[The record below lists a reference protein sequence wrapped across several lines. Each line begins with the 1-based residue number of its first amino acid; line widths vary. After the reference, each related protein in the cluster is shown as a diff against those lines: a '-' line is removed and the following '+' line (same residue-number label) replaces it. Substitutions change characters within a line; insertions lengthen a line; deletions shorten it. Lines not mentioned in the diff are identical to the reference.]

1 MKNVS
6 TNDVLNR
13 LLVLHNRS
21 LPMYLANAV
30 PWTRIGNEH
39 AIEVL
44 GQIVADQR
52 HTVDRIG
59 EMITESGGDVDV
71 GEFPMVFTAYNDISF
86 DFLLGLLITRQKRE
100 LAAIEQCLAQL
111 GSAPLAKALAEEA
124 RGAALGHLDSLQ
136 ELQPSALAVSSHGT
150 V

>member
-1 MKNVS
+1 MSNVA
-6 TNDVLNR
+6 TNDILNR
-13 LLVLHNRS
+13 LLVLHSRS
-21 LPMYLANAV
+21 LPMYLADAA

-44 GQIVADQR
+44 GHIVADQR

-71 GEFPMVFTAYNDISF
+71 GEFPMLFTAFNDISF
-86 DFLLGLLITRQKRE
+86 DYLLNQMIARQKRA
-100 LAAIEQCLAQL
+100 LATIDQCVAQL

-136 ELQPSALAVSSHGT
+136 ELKPSALAVASHGT